1 MYDASARALVTM
13 GNFMVMSVDYRQGP
27 EHKFP
32 AAHDDAY
39 AAYEWALKN
48 ASSINADP
56 QRIAVGG
63 ESAGENRTVAV
74 SLMARDKGARI
85 PVGSQRAA
93 PPPRSAFDAGRRRL
107 RSLDERERAE

>member
-1 MYDASARALVTM
+1 M
-13 GNFMVMSVDYRQGP
+13 GNVVVMSVDYRQRP
-27 EHKFP
+27 EHEFP
-32 AAHDDAY
+32 AAGDGAY
-39 AAYEWALKN
+39 AAYGWALKD
-48 ASSINADP
+48 ATSVNADP

-107 RSLDERERAE
+107 RSLGERGRAEQRGPPLIL